1 MKYILAIIIGS
12 ILGSF
17 LLCLCTSDHIFKRS
31 KCDHCMHQ
39 LNILDLL
46 PIVSYIFLKG
56 RCRYC
61 NNRIDKSYLLS
72 ELTMSF
78 ICVLLVYRY
87 DLSLYSLKLLII
99 SCVMFCI
106 SIIDIKTYIIPFILN
121 VLIVL
126 YRLIFDVFNMD
137 DVLIGLIVSFSIF
150 ILSYLFR
157 FILHK
162 ETMGLGDIKLLFSLG
177 LYLGFIEN
185 IMAVFLSCLFGLI
198 YGLYKRKDDYF
209 AFGPFICMGYLM
221 MFIFG
226 KQILDFYYNLI

>member
-1 MKYILAIIIGS
+1 MKYILAIIIGCC
-12 ILGSF
+12 LGSF
-17 LLCLCTSDHIFKRS
+17 LLCLCTSKNFFSRS
-31 KCDHCMHQ
+31 KCDYCNHT
-39 LNILDLL
+39 LNILDLI
-46 PIVSYIFLKG
+46 PIISFICLKG

-61 NNRIDKSYLLS
+61 NSKISYEYLIS
-72 ELTMSF
+72 ELIMSL
-78 ICVLLVYRY
+78 ICILIVYRY
-87 DLSLYSLKLLII
+87 DISFHSLKLLILV
-99 SCVMFCI
+99 SFMFCI

-126 YRLIFDVFNMD
+126 YRFIFDGFNMD
-137 DVLIGLIVSFSIF
+137 DVLIGLIISFSIF

-185 IMAVFLSCLFGLI
+185 IMAIFLSCLFGLI